1 MVKTLLKKASILLVL
16 LLVCLLP
23 VSASA
28 KGVILNFT
36 DVDIATMVKFIS
48 DLTGKNFV
56 MDERVKGKISV
67 FSPAKLSNE
76 EAFNV
81 FTSVLELKGFTL
93 IQSDKVYKIVP
104 TSSAKQ
110 SGTKLYADKDKF
122 PVNESYVARV
132 IALENITAQ
141 EAVAFLQPVA
151 SKDGHVSAFGPA
163 NMLLVVDSSPNI
175 QKILAIVKLIDAEK
189 RRELPEIIYLKSA
202 SAENIAKVLQEWVGS
217 KAAKQPGQSAAAV
230 PGATIVPDSRLN
242 AILVFGS
249 DKDREEIGKLVA
261 LVDVAPP
268 TTSGK
273 VNVYYLENADAT
285 EVAKVLDG
293 VVKGSAQVAAQPGQA
308 AAPQASPFEGGKI
321 TITPDKATNSL
332 VIMASTTDYQNLLQ
346 VVQKL
351 DRKRRQVFVQAM
363 IAEVSL
369 DRAKDLGIQWGFFGG
384 ASSGDVGTAGIY
396 DPFGTLTPF
405 FAAVSQLTQA
415 GLLPPEMKLAT
426 AANFP
431 FIVKAMQ
438 SSGMLNILSSP
449 TILTSDNKEAE
460 IFVGENIPFL
470 GTSVINGATS
480 QQSIDRKDTGITLK
494 ITPQITEGD
503 YIKLDVQQEIS
514 ALKDT
519 INIGAASTD
528 RSITKRSAKTSVIVK
543 DQETVAIGGLIS
555 EIERETVSKVP
566 LIGDIPLLG
575 YLFRSKSTKREKTNL
590 ILLLTPRVIK
600 DGRDLVETTQKQRDR
615 FTESS
620 LKVDPVDIPA
630 FIGSKAGES
639 GNAPQVEVK

>member
-1 MVKTLLKKASILLVL
+1 VKRYLTATFIILTLL
-16 LLVCLLP
+16 LP
-23 VSASA
+23 LPAMA

-48 DLTGKNFV
+48 DLTGRNFV

-93 IQSDKVYKIVP
+93 IQSGRVYKIVP
-104 TSSAKQ
+104 TSAAKQ
-110 SGTKLYADKDKF
+110 SGTRLYADKEKI

-132 IALENITAQ
+132 ITLENITAQ
-141 EAVAFLQPVA
+141 EAVTFLQPIA

-163 NMLLVVDSSPNI
+163 NMLLVVDSSFNI
-175 QKILAIVKLIDAEK
+175 QKILSIVQVIDAEK

-202 SAENIAKVLQEWVGS
+202 GAETVAKVLQDWLGS
-217 KAAKQPGQSAAAV
+217 KSAKQPGQPPAV
-230 PGATIVPDSRLN
+230 TMGTTIVPDSRLN
-242 AILVFGS
+242 AILVFGPEK
-249 DKDREEIGKLVA
+249 DKEEIRKLVA

-268 TTSGK
+268 TSSGK

-293 VVKGSAQVAAQPGQA
+293 VVKGSAAAGPPGQA
-308 AAPQASPFEGGKI
+308 AAPQTSPFEGGKI

-332 VIMASTTDYQNLLQ
+332 VIMASPTDYQNLLQ
-346 VVQKL
+346 VIQGL
-351 DRKRRQVFVQAM
+351 DRKRRQVFVEAM

-369 DRAKDLGIQWGFFGG
+369 DKAQDLGIQWGFFGG
-384 ASSGDVGTAGIY
+384 ASSGDAATAGIY

-405 FAAVSQLTQA
+405 FAAVGQLSQA
-415 GLLPPEMKLAT
+415 GLLPADMKLST

-431 FIVKAMQ
+431 LILKAMQ

-460 IFVGENIPFL
+460 IFVGENVPFL
-470 GTSVINGATS
+470 GTSTINGATS

-494 ITPQITEGD
+494 ITPQITDGD

-519 INIGAASTD
+519 ITIGAASTD

-555 EIERETVSKVP
+555 EIERESVSKVP
-566 LIGDIPLLG
+566 LLGDIPLLG
-575 YLFRSKSTKREKTNL
+575 YLFRTKSMKREKTNL
-590 ILLLTPRVIK
+590 ILLLTPKVIK
-600 DGRDLVETTQKQRDR
+600 DGRDLVDTTQKQRER
-615 FTESS
+615 FTDASK
-620 LKVDPVDIPA
+620 KVEPVNIPA
-630 FIGSKAGES
+630 VIGGIPADSAAVPPGE
-639 GNAPQVEVK
+639 GK